1 MRSVRPPEPFTG
13 KGSAY
18 EGEYIRR
25 KVLMKVSIFVVKL
38 EKLLSVFHKYQ
49 FLNHLIWQFLEDQMN
64 KMLYGRSVLL
74 RFDVLLC
81 LLPLG

>member
-13 KGSAY
+13 KRSAY

-25 KVLMKVSIFVVKL
+25 KVLMKVNIFVVKL
-38 EKLLSVFHKYQ
+38 EKLLPVFHKYQ